1 MLLIIRLK
9 FTVLSDRSGE
19 AEGHTGR
26 QTDGR
31 MDEWPLFG
39 LLDLFVF

>member
-1 MLLIIRLK
+1 MILIIRLN

-19 AEGHTGR
+19 AERDTR